1 MRGVIFWL
9 LPGTVVLD
17 LVWELIFSYVRVEE
31 KVQIMTTQGG
41 GLILGQSTGICIFFN
56 THRDTKDVN

>member
-41 GLILGQSTGICIFFN
+41 G
-56 THRDTKDVN
+56 